1 MKPLFVRLFIAELLK
16 IKRSGFYL
24 ILIGF
29 PLLILI
35 IYSYFCISVFKQG
48 YQEIFKGCILVFT
61 LISPFTIGLSVC
73 KFLDIEKKC
82 GNFHELLSAYLGRRR
97 QLSIKI
103 SFYIFIYWT
112 SSIFIFSLLILFLHL
127 IYNIKC
133 IEWIFLLSILYILLI
148 TQLMTICYSFFIYFQ
163 FKRNYL
169 LAISIIS
176 VLLNALLMTPL
187 GNGLWFYFPSA
198 WSSILTH
205 YFYVETQI
213 LNMPFVKC
221 LTIVHEHIFYILLVT
236 LLTFIS
242 ILYWFGYFEK
252 QRFKAS

>member
-48 YQEIFKGCILVFT
+48 YQEVFKGCILVFT

-97 QLSIKI
+97 QFLYFYILDFFHI
-103 SFYIFIYWT
+103 YIFI
-112 SSIFIFSLLILFLHL
+112 I
-127 IYNIKC
+127 N
-133 IEWIFLLSILYILLI
+133 
-148 TQLMTICYSFFIYFQ
+148 
-163 FKRNYL
+163 
-169 LAISIIS
+169 
-176 VLLNALLMTPL
+176 
-187 GNGLWFYFPSA
+187 
-198 WSSILTH
+198 SILT
-205 YFYVETQI
+205 
-213 LNMPFVKC
+213 P
-221 LTIVHEHIFYILLVT
+221 HI
-236 LLTFIS
+236 
-242 ILYWFGYFEK
+242 
-252 QRFKAS
+252 